1 MQLKMQSFSH
11 IGHIQVLKSYTWLVA
26 IVLDKTNLKNIS
38 ITLPS
43 STDGTGADHENTS
56 ILKHGRA
63 ITQALT

>member
-11 IGHIQVLKSYTWLVA
+11 TDHIRVLKSYTWLVA
-26 IVLDKTNLKNIS
+26 IVLDKTNIKNIS

-43 STDGTGADHENTS
+43 STDGTGGDHENTS
-56 ILKHGRA
+56 ILKYGRA